1 MNLFCI
7 ICTTGQAW
15 LRSQGTSCR
24 PCRHQPAVP
33 ALKMIFYLLH
43 VDAVWQHP
51 SFVIVGSKPQ
61 LLFPMHFTMHF
72 TLPFILIP
80 LLVAVSSRPSSAS
93 LYCSQFTLFWRFKV
107 PF

>member
-24 PCRHQPAVP
+24 ACRHRAAVP
-33 ALKMIFYLLH
+33 ALKMIFYQLH

-51 SFVIVGSKPQ
+51 SFVIVGSMPQ
-61 LLFPMHFTMHF
+61 LLFLIGAHHPSVHFHSSVRGGVQPSF
-72 TLPFILIP
+72 QCAFVLLPVQVVLA
-80 LLVAVSSRPSSAS
+80 L
-93 LYCSQFTLFWRFKV
+93 
-107 PF
+107 

>member
-7 ICTTGQAW
+7 ICTTVQAW

-24 PCRHQPAVP
+24 PCRHQAAVP

-61 LLFPMHFTMHF
+61 LLFPIGAHHPSIHSLSSVSGGVQPSFQCVFVLRPVHFV
-72 TLPFILIP
+72 LAL
-80 LLVAVSSRPSSAS
+80 
-93 LYCSQFTLFWRFKV
+93 
-107 PF
+107 

>member
-24 PCRHQPAVP
+24 PCRHQAAVP

-51 SFVIVGSKPQ
+51 SFVIVGSKLR
-61 LLFPMHFTMHF
+61 LLFPIGAHHPSIHSHSSVSGGVQPSFQCVFVLLPVHFV
-72 TLPFILIP
+72 LAL
-80 LLVAVSSRPSSAS
+80 
-93 LYCSQFTLFWRFKV
+93 
-107 PF
+107 